1 MTTGK
6 AEKAEIIK
14 IMEFPN
20 GRNIVHIP
28 IRTPEEEARHHE
40 ELYKAAVR
48 LLKAQERS
56 KKRIREE
63 KMDEKKTKD
72 FICPNCGEMLC
83 KEEELKEFT
92 DDFCTNCGK
101 NIASAKAEAMA
112 LAVEDN

>member
-1 MTTGK
+1 MIAGR
-6 AEKAEIIK
+6 AETIK

-56 KKRIREE
+56 KKE
-63 KMDEKKTKD
+63 
-72 FICPNCGEMLC
+72 
-83 KEEELKEFT
+83 
-92 DDFCTNCGK
+92 
-101 NIASAKAEAMA
+101 
-112 LAVEDN
+112 

>member
-56 KKRIREE
+56 KKEQGRE
-63 KMDEKKTKD
+63 
-72 FICPNCGEMLC
+72 
-83 KEEELKEFT
+83 
-92 DDFCTNCGK
+92 
-101 NIASAKAEAMA
+101 ARS
-112 LAVEDN
+112 

>member
-56 KKRIREE
+56 KKRTREGSKIMSDVE
-63 KMDEKKTKD
+63 KLTEESGWDRGGLRRHGAGDDREQKDRLRISTKD
-72 FICPNCGEMLC
+72 
-83 KEEELKEFT
+83 
-92 DDFCTNCGK
+92 
-101 NIASAKAEAMA
+101 
-112 LAVEDN
+112 